1 MPASNRSDRTTQDL
15 QSLARAEESLNLAI
29 VLDLTLLFR
38 GRRCSGL
45 EYFLFWNSAQRSG
58 RRTRGKRIGAGK
70 VGVRKVGE
78 EIQVHQVQSEP
89 DNGHDSGPDKE
100 K

>member
-1 MPASNRSDRTTQDL
+1 MQDL

-45 EYFLFWNSAQRSG
+45 EYFFF
-58 RRTRGKRIGAGK
+58 
-70 VGVRKVGE
+70 
-78 EIQVHQVQSEP
+78 
-89 DNGHDSGPDKE
+89 
-100 K
+100 